1 MRDVDWQQL
10 FIVSCN
16 TRAVEK
22 QIKFSGNA
30 VSYSVQL
37 KQETPYHNKLLRL
50 NTKNSRKNN
59 GKKCY

>member
-10 FIVSCN
+10 FIVSYN
-16 TRAVEK
+16 ARAVEK
-22 QIKFSGNA
+22 QMKFSGNT

-37 KQETPYHNKLLRL
+37 KQETPYHSKLLRL
-50 NTKNSRKNN
+50 NTKNSRKIN